1 MNENLT
7 KEQQDDI
14 TAILHNFGSDRKNLI
29 PILQDIQA
37 KLLYLPI
44 DAMREVARHL
54 EISGSA
60 VYGVATF
67 YNQFR
72 LTPPGKHN
80 VRICLGTACHMKCG
94 ELLVEA
100 WEREL
105 GIKLGEVTA
114 DREFDLERVACIGCC
129 AMAPVAAISGTVYGK
144 ISPTKIKGIISGFK
158 HEDKHAV

>member
-14 TAILHNFGSDRKNLI
+14 MAILHNFGSDRKNLI

-37 KLLYLPI
+37 KLLYLPV

-54 EISGSA
+54 KISGSV

-72 LTPPGKHN
+72 LTPPGKH
-80 VRICLGTACHMKCG
+80 
-94 ELLVEA
+94 
-100 WEREL
+100 
-105 GIKLGEVTA
+105 
-114 DREFDLERVACIGCC
+114 
-129 AMAPVAAISGTVYGK
+129 
-144 ISPTKIKGIISGFK
+144 
-158 HEDKHAV
+158 